1 MDARSSL
8 PLASGIF
15 VRTIYT
21 DRERP
26 GPLLFSANRLSYDFS
41 NLLLSLMYNS
51 ILIPVDLSS
60 TNEYVLDTAQQLG
73 TADRT
78 HIQLLHV
85 IETLHDEEPSEMDD
99 FYEELREDAEEKMEA
114 WAGKLAEKNFEVQST
129 IVYGERGPEVT
140 RVAEEEDVDLVVM
153 RSHKIDRDDPDSNI
167 GSVSHQ
173 VAVFAPCS
181 VYLVRP

>member
-1 MDARSSL
+1 M
-8 PLASGIF
+8 
-15 VRTIYT
+15 
-21 DRERP
+21 
-26 GPLLFSANRLSYDFS
+26 YD
-41 NLLLSLMYNS
+41 S

-60 TNEYVLDTAQQLG
+60 TNEYVLDTAQRLG
-73 TADRT
+73 APERT
-78 HIQLLHV
+78 HLQLLHV
-85 IETLHDEEPSEMDD
+85 IETLHDDEPGEMDD

-114 WAGKLAEKNFEVQST
+114 WAGMLAEKNFEVQST

-140 RVAEEEDVDLVVM
+140 RVADEENVDLIVM
-153 RSHKIDRDDPDSNI
+153 RSHKVERDEPDSNI

>member
-1 MDARSSL
+1 M
-8 PLASGIF
+8 
-15 VRTIYT
+15 
-21 DRERP
+21 
-26 GPLLFSANRLSYDFS
+26 YD
-41 NLLLSLMYNS
+41 S

-73 TADRT
+73 APERT
-78 HIQLLHV
+78 HLQLLHV
-85 IETLHDEEPSEMDD
+85 IETLHDDEPGEMDD

-114 WAGKLAEKNFEVQST
+114 WAGMLAEKNFEVQST

-140 RVAEEEDVDLVVM
+140 RVADEENVDLIVM
-153 RSHKIDRDDPDSNI
+153 RSHKVDRDEPDSNI